1 MSAGQIAAAVAA
13 VALAGFL
20 VTRRD
25 RLPGERKLIGGALVV
40 GLVVYATGLLSAL
53 PDPEKLIED
62 VAEALGAWT
71 YAFVGA
77 MAFLETGAFIG
88 FLAPGEFTVI
98 LGGVIAG
105 QGEISILPLIGIV
118 WACALGGDSASFW
131 IGHRFGR
138 NLMLR
143 HGPKL
148 KITRERFEAVERY
161 FNKHGGKTIVIG
173 RYLGF
178 VRPLAPF
185 IAGTAI
191 PYSRF
196 LPYSIIGTGLW
207 TTTFCLLGYVFWR
220 SFDRVKEIAGQAT
233 LAFGILVAL
242 GIAIWFAYRKL
253 KEPAQRR
260 AAAVWIDRQSRRP
273 LLRPLRPVW
282 RFAGRPLLRVAWPQ
296 VKFLFK
302 RFTPGSL
309 GIEFTTACAVAGAG
323 AYVFV
328 VNAVQYAAEDR
339 LAPLDEQ
346 AFDIAREL
354 RTDTLVDV
362 AKIATGAASF
372 PFVATLVAL
381 GCIAL
386 ALRRRPYELFTL
398 LVGFVLVVVTVRL
411 AKDGIGRER
420 PDGGLVSIAAG
431 SKSYPSGHAAYA
443 GTYVAMAVI
452 AARVL
457 PGIVSQA
464 ALVLA
469 AVAAAAAIGLTRV
482 YLNVHYLS
490 DVVGGW
496 ALSLGIFGLLGALA
510 LLVAFLRNNE
520 S

>member
-1 MSAGQIAAAVAA
+1 MSVGRIAAAVAA
-13 VALAGFL
+13 VALAAL
-20 VTRRD
+20 LIRRRD
-25 RLPGERKLIGGALVV
+25 RLAGERKLIGAAIVAALI
-40 GLVVYATGLLSAL
+40 VYATGLLSAL
-53 PDPEKLIED
+53 PDPETLIED
-62 VAEALGAWT
+62 IAEALGKWT

-88 FLAPGEFTVI
+88 FIAPGEFTVI

-105 QGEISILPLIGIV
+105 QGEIAILPLIGIV
-118 WACALGGDSASFW
+118 WACALAGDSASFW
-131 IGHRFGR
+131 VGHRFGR

-161 FNKHGGKTIVIG
+161 FARHGGKTIIIG

-185 IAGTAI
+185 IAGTSI
-191 PYSRF
+191 PYARF

-207 TTTFCLLGYVFWR
+207 TTTFCLLGFFFWR

-242 GIAIWFAYRKL
+242 GIAIWWAYRKL
-253 KEPAQRR
+253 KEPAQRH
-260 AAAVWIDRQSRRP
+260 AAAVWIDRQTRRP
-273 LLRPLRPVW
+273 LLRPLRPAW

-309 GIEFTTACAVAGAG
+309 GIEFTTAMAVAGAG

-328 VNAVQYAAEDR
+328 VNAVQYASKDR
-339 LAPLDEQ
+339 LAPFDEH
-346 AFDIAREL
+346 AVDIAREL

-362 AKIATGAASF
+362 ARVVTDLGSL
-372 PFVATLVAL
+372 PFVGTLVAI
-381 GCIAL
+381 GSVAL
-386 ALRRRPYELFTL
+386 VAKRRPYELFTL
-398 LVGFVLVVVTVRL
+398 LAGFVATVIAVRL
-411 AKDGIGRER
+411 LKEGIGRER
-420 PDGGLVSIAAG
+420 PVGGLDAFGS

-443 GTYVAMAVI
+443 ATYVVMAVI
-452 AARVL
+452 TARVL
-457 PGIVSQA
+457 PGLVYRA
-464 ALVLA
+464 AFVLV
-469 AVAAAAAIGLTRV
+469 AVAVAGAIGVTRV

-496 ALSLGIFGLLGALA
+496 SLGLGIFGLLGALA
-510 LLVAFLRNNE
+510 LLVAFLRKNDP
-520 S
+520 

>member
-13 VALAGFL
+13 AALAGLL
-20 VTRRD
+20 VRQRD
-25 RLPGERKLIGGALVV
+25 RLAGERKLIGAALVV

-62 VAEALGAWT
+62 IAEALGKWT

-118 WACALGGDSASFW
+118 WGCALAGDSASFY

-161 FNKHGGKTIVIG
+161 FNKHGGKTIIIG

-185 IAGTAI
+185 IAGTSI

-196 LPYSIIGTGLW
+196 LPYSVIGTGLW
-207 TTTFCLLGYVFWR
+207 TTTFCVLGYVFWR

-242 GIAIWFAYRKL
+242 GIAIWLGYRKL

-260 AAAVWIDRQSRRP
+260 AASAWIDRQTRRP

-309 GIEFTTACAVAGAG
+309 GIEFTTAMAVAGAG

-328 VNAVQYAAEDR
+328 VNAVQYAADDR
-339 LAPLDEQ
+339 LAPFDEH
-346 AFDIAREL
+346 AIDITREL

-362 AKIATGAASF
+362 AKVVTDAGSL
-372 PFVATLVAL
+372 PFVGTLVAVI
-381 GCIAL
+381 CVAL

-398 LVGFVLVVVTVRL
+398 LAGFVLVVVSVRL
-411 AKDGIGRER
+411 LKEGIGRER
-420 PDGGLVSIAAG
+420 PADGLVGFGS

-443 GTYVAMAVI
+443 ATYVVMAVI

-457 PGIVSQA
+457 RGIVGQA
-464 ALVLA
+464 AFVLVA
-469 AVAAAAAIGLTRV
+469 IAVAGAIGLTRV
-482 YLNVHYLS
+482 YLGVHYLS

-510 LLVAFLRNNE
+510 LLVAFLRNNDP
-520 S
+520 

>member
-1 MSAGQIAAAVAA
+1 MSAGRIAAAVVAA
-13 VALAGFL
+13 LLAAFL
-20 VTRRD
+20 ISRRG
-25 RLPGERKLIGGALVV
+25 RLPGERKLIGAALVLA
-40 GLVVYATGLLSAL
+40 LVVYATGLVSAL
-53 PDPEKLIED
+53 PDPEKAIED
-62 VAEALGAWT
+62 IAEALGKWT

-77 MAFLETGAFIG
+77 MAFLETGAFVG
-88 FLAPGEFTVI
+88 FIAPGEFTVI

-118 WACALGGDSASFW
+118 WICALGGDSASFW
-131 IGHRFGR
+131 VGHRFGR
-138 NLMLR
+138 NLMLK

-161 FNKHGGKTIVIG
+161 FDRHGGKTIIIG

-185 IAGTAI
+185 IAGTSI

-196 LPYSIIGTGLW
+196 FPYSVIGTGLW

-220 SFDRVKEIAGQAT
+220 SFDQVKEVAGQAT
-233 LAFGILVAL
+233 LAFGIVVAV

-253 KEPAQRR
+253 KEPAQRH

-309 GIEFTTACAVAGAG
+309 GIEFTTAMAVAGAG
-323 AYVFV
+323 AYIFT

-339 LAPLDEQ
+339 LAPFDEQ
-346 AFDIAREL
+346 AIDIVDQFRN
-354 RTDTLVDV
+354 DTLVDV
-362 AKIATGAASF
+362 AKILTDAGSV
-372 PFVATLVAL
+372 PFVATLVA
-381 GCIAL
+381 IACVL
-386 ALRRRPYELFTL
+386 LVVRRRPYELFTL
-398 LVGFVLVVVTVRL
+398 LVGFLVTILAVRL
-411 AKDGIGRER
+411 AKEGIGRDR
-420 PDGGLVSIAAG
+420 PDGGLIAIDT
-431 SKSYPSGHAAYA
+431 KSYPSGHAAYA
-443 GTYVAMAVI
+443 ATYVVMAVI

-457 PGIVSQA
+457 RGIVSQA
-464 ALVLA
+464 AFVLVA
-469 AVAAAAAIGLTRV
+469 IAVAGAIGLTRV

-496 ALSLGIFGLLGALA
+496 SLSLGIFGLLGALA
-510 LLVAFLRNNE
+510 LLVAFLRNNG